1 MKIALDAMGG
11 DAAPETTVAGAVRA
25 ARELPVEIV
34 LVGRRDAIE
43 QSLSHYPHRPENLS
57 VVHASEVIGMD
68 EPPVSSIRKKRD
80 SSINVGVGLLKE
92 KRVGAFVSAGNTG
105 AVVSASTLLVGLLPG
120 IERPGIAILLPGVK
134 GDTLLIDVG
143 ANVDPKP
150 LHLIQYALMG
160 EAYVRCVLGKAR
172 PTVGLLNV
180 GEEESKGTDFS
191 RETYGM
197 LEASGLNFVGNVEGH
212 DIFSGEFDVI
222 VCDGFAGNVA
232 LKTAESLAHA
242 ISVLLKRS
250 LAMSPITR
258 LGAWLARDAFVQLRK
273 EIDYAEHGGAP
284 LLGVDGVSIIAH
296 GASSGKAIKN
306 AIRAAYESV
315 RHELNRHMV
324 DAVNL
329 YAQHARSWSPTGKA
343 HSAGTPAP
351 PPLGAGPAPRGAT
364 SRPPIGGDATMPPT
378 AEDRG
383 ATAG

>member
-11 DAAPETTVAGAVRA
+11 DAAPETPVAGAVRA
-25 ARELPVEIV
+25 ARELPIELI
-34 LVGRRDAIE
+34 LVGQQEAIE
-43 QSLSHYPHRPENLS
+43 QQLASYPRRPANLS
-57 VVHASEVIGMD
+57 ILHAPEVIGM
-68 EPPVSSIRKKRD
+68 EESPVASIRKKRE
-80 SSINVGVGLLKE
+80 SSINIGVGLLKE
-92 KRVGAFVSAGNTG
+92 RKVDAFISAGNTG

-120 IERPGIAILLPGVK
+120 VERPGIATLLPGVK

-143 ANVDPKP
+143 ANIDPRP
-150 LHLIQYALMG
+150 MHLVQYALMG

-180 GEEESKGTDFS
+180 GEEEGKGTDVS
-191 RETYGM
+191 KETYGM
-197 LEASGLNFVGNVEGH
+197 LEGSGLNFVGNVEGR

-258 LGAWLARDAFVQLRK
+258 MGAWLARDAFAQLRK

-306 AIRAAYESV
+306 AIRFAYESV
-315 RHELNRHMV
+315 RHELNRNMA
-324 DAVNL
+324 DAVAL
-329 YAQHARSWSPTGKA
+329 YAQRAASK
-343 HSAGTPAP
+343 SA
-351 PPLGAGPAPRGAT
+351 
-364 SRPPIGGDATMPPT
+364 
-378 AEDRG
+378 
-383 ATAG
+383 